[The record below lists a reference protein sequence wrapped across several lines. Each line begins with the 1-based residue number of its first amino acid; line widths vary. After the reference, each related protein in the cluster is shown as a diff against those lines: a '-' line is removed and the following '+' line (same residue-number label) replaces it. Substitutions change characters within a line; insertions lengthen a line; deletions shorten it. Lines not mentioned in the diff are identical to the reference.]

1 MMRGLTSFFES
12 HPMHTT
18 LITVTELS
26 HLLERGE
33 RVRIFDCSG
42 DLMNPPLGL
51 EMFLKSHLP
60 GAHYADV
67 QGDLCGSV
75 ADGIN
80 AGRHPLPPRER
91 VAEWMGQHG
100 VDNHTQVVVYDQQQA
115 NYCARLWWLL
125 KWCGHEAVAVLDG
138 GLAAWQAAGHA
149 VSSGPAEAVPACTL
163 ALRDA
168 RVDWLTTQ
176 QVAASLGKG
185 PVIVDARARP
195 RYLGET
201 EPLDPVAGH
210 IPGARNRPFQLN
222 LQADGLFKPAAQLRE
237 EFLALLAGQDPAQV
251 IHQCGSGIS
260 AIPNLLAMEVA
271 GLGRARLYPGSWSEW
286 CNTPGLP
293 CAKGDEA

>member
-1 MMRGLTSFFES
+1 
-12 HPMHTT
+12 MHTT
-18 LITVTELS
+18 LISVNDLAQ
-26 HLLERGE
+26 LMARGE
-33 RVRIFDCSG
+33 RVRTFDCSG

-60 GAHYADV
+60 GAQYADV

-91 VAEWMGQHG
+91 VAEWMGRHG
-100 VDNHTQVVVYDQQQA
+100 VDNTTQVVVYDQQQA

-149 VSSGPAEAVPACTL
+149 VTSGPAAPVEACAFGVRAS
-163 ALRDA
+163 
-168 RVDWLTTQ
+168 RVAWLSTQ
-176 QVAASLGKG
+176 EVAASLGQG

-222 LQADGLFKPAAQLRE
+222 LQANGLFKAPEDLRQ
-237 EFLALLAGQDPAQV
+237 EFLDLLDGQDPASV

-293 CAKGDEA
+293 CAKGEGT

>member
-1 MMRGLTSFFES
+1 
-12 HPMHTT
+12 MHQT
-18 LITVTELS
+18 LISVQQLQALQHSST
-26 HLLERGE
+26 
-33 RVRIFDCSG
+33 RVRVFDCSG

-51 EMFLKSHLP
+51 QMFEQHHLP
-60 GAHYADV
+60 GAQYADV
-67 QGDLCGSV
+67 QGDLCGTK

-91 VAEWMGQHG
+91 VAEWMGRHG
-100 VDNHTQVVVYDQQQA
+100 VDAQTQVVVYDQQQA

-138 GLAAWQAAGHA
+138 GLAAWQKEGLP
-149 VSSGPAEAVPACTL
+149 VESGPAVAPSPCHFE
-163 ALRDA
+163 LRPSC
-168 RVDWLTTQ
+168 VNWLSTQ
-176 QVAASLGKG
+176 EVAETLGKG
-185 PVIVDARARP
+185 PVIIDARARP

-210 IPGARNRPFQLN
+210 IPGARNRPFNLN
-222 LQADGLFKPAAQLRE
+222 LQENGLFKSPEVLRQ
-237 EFLALLAGQDPAQV
+237 EFQALLDGQSPETV

-271 GLGRARLYPGSWSEW
+271 GLGRSRLYPGSWSEW

-293 CAKGDEA
+293 CAKGEGT